1 VIVDPTASAKASKLG
16 TMTETFTLNTSEIEP
31 FTEGSEQI
39 VDFEGQYL
47 VCAAL
52 IEVFSLVDHV
62 WYRVPVPELKLPE
75 WTADPWDQLELST
88 QRKDLLKT
96 LVNAHTNQLKRSE
109 DVIKKKGK
117 GLVFLFHG
125 QPGLGKTLTAE
136 ALSESIQ
143 RPLYRVNIGQLAA
156 KVDWEPDL
164 EKIFRDA
171 HSWQAVLLLDEA
183 EVIMEARTKDR
194 MEQNSWCSVFLRKLE
209 YYEGILILTTNMI
222 HSIDKAFRSRINIAI
237 HYDELT
243 LSQKTN
249 LWKLFLGNL
258 PPERAKTKELMESVT
273 EWAKLNLNGRQIRN
287 VVLTAE
293 SLALGKAESKYSKM
307 EPSHIES
314 KLYQNLP
321 VLPVQT

>member
-1 VIVDPTASAKASKLG
+1 MKILITTQITGRVIVDPAASVKASKLG
-16 TMTETFTLNTSEIEP
+16 IMTETFALNLSEIEP
-31 FTEGSEQI
+31 FTELSVQTMSMDEQ
-39 VDFEGQYL
+39 YM

-52 IEVFSLVDHV
+52 IEVFSLVDHI
-62 WYRVPVPELKLPE
+62 WYRVPVLELKMPE
-75 WTADPWDQLELST
+75 WAEDPWEQLELTS
-88 QRKDLLKT
+88 QRKELLKT
-96 LVNAHTNQLKRSE
+96 LVLAHTNQLNKSE

-136 ALSESIQ
+136 ALSESIK
-143 RPLYRVNIGQLAA
+143 RPLYRVNIGLLAA

-243 LSQKTN
+243 LEQKTN
-249 LWKLFLGNL
+249 LWTLFLSHL
-258 PPERAKTKELMESVT
+258 TPETARTKELMQNVPR
-273 EWAKLNLNGRQIRN
+273 WAKLELNGRSIRN
-287 VVLTAE
+287 VSVE
-293 SLALGKAESKYSKM
+293 ILALYVVYLLTCE
-307 EPSHIES
+307 
-314 KLYQNLP
+314 
-321 VLPVQT
+321 V